1 MKITQTQSLNKLG
14 VGSVILFMGVISCL
28 LVPHV
33 PQSADAEEGSDD
45 VTTEVAAEV
54 HSSISLAVQSSIEID
69 AAPKASGNFS
79 SNSAK
84 LTVAT
89 NSTGGYSLYM
99 QTGDGTSE
107 LKSVNL
113 ANEQTIGPVEMNTQD
128 SDFAANTWGYSLN
141 GTFYNPVP
149 SGLAQPVFQTTTTTH
164 RDDYDLY
171 FGVSVDESLPV
182 GRYSNQVVISAI
194 ANPTVATSM
203 NEVSYM
209 QAMTSEICKNT
220 AEGFTKQLI
229 DTRDGRKYWV
239 AKMKDENCWMTQNLA
254 LDITEKGLSKMDT
267 DIVTDWDATNYI
279 TNPPEPTY
287 TQASLGTSSSVTA
300 ESWNL
305 NDGGEYIIATP
316 LLRTGC
322 GNVKGNLSECVKVGM
337 VNVAGEKFRPGYK
350 AQMGD
355 WEGANATVNTLLA
368 VNCTEWEGTG
378 TSKTC
383 IAGEYDE
390 HYAVGNYYEFN
401 TATAGTG
408 ERATVSGV
416 VASGSICPK
425 GWKLPLSSTAYNNVS
440 GSFYYLLN
448 KYGVAGVL
456 ENADTG
462 YNVAREPLYFIR
474 SGSVTVSNSQ
484 GTLGNAAS
492 EGMYFSSVAHT
503 ADAMYILLITGGTI
517 NPSYDTTSTLRQY
530 GRTVRCIAQ

>member
-254 LDITEKGLSKMDT
+254 LDISESGLSSLDT
-267 DIVTDWDATNYI
+267 DIAQSWNQSAAHYPPQRTNQYILTGANNSEI
-279 TNPPEPTY
+279 TN
-287 TQASLGTSSSVTA
+287 SGTN
-300 ESWNL
+300 SWSF
-305 NDGGEYIIATP
+305 GEVLLATP
-316 LLRTGC
+316 LALTECTNIATLSDIQTRC
-322 GNVKGNLSECVKVGM
+322 GDYGLIDVSS
-337 VNVAGEKFRPGYK
+337 
-350 AQMGD
+350 GD
-355 WEGANATVNTLLA
+355 WQPAFEAKEGTFTYPNGKTYDGLVA
-368 VNCTEWEGTG
+368 VNQDT
-378 TSKTC
+378 KT
-383 IAGEYDE
+383 YDA
-390 HYAVGNYYEFN
+390 HYLIGN
-401 TATAGTG
+401 
-408 ERATVSGV
+408 
-416 VASGSICPK
+416 C
-425 GWKLPLSSTAYNNVS
+425 
-440 GSFYYLLN
+440 
-448 KYGVAGVL
+448 
-456 ENADTG
+456 
-462 YNVAREPLYFIR
+462 
-474 SGSVTVSNSQ
+474 
-484 GTLGNAAS
+484 
-492 EGMYFSSVAHT
+492 
-503 ADAMYILLITGGTI
+503 
-517 NPSYDTTSTLRQY
+517 
-530 GRTVRCIAQ
+530 